1 MQTLYGIHVNHNNQV
16 SVDVF
21 SERRSGPSKWRVY
34 FGVRPLTVAR
44 LRRIY
49 AAFPKRFIITREW
62 SPARWKAYKVWAL
75 GPWSREARPDPEASL
90 DSLETS
96 GRHHANP

>member
-1 MQTLYGIHVNHNNQV
+1 MQTLYGIHINRHGQV

-21 SERRSGPSKWRVY
+21 SERHTGPSKWRVY
-34 FGVRPLTVAR
+34 FAVRPLTVAR

-49 AAFPKRFIITREW
+49 ALFPRRFIVTRAW
-62 SPARWKAYKVWAL
+62 TPARWKAYKVWAL
-75 GPWSREARPDPEASL
+75 GPWSREAHPDLQASL

-96 GRHHANP
+96 GRRNANP